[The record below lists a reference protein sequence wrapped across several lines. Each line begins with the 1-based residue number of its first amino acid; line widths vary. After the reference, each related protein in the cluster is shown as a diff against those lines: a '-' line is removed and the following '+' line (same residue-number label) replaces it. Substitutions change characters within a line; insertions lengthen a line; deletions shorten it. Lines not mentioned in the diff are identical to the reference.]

1 MTGPLQN
8 NPHTVP
14 AFHDSQPLP
23 RERTQSVQNGIPTRS
38 MGTMVILRTP
48 LVPHATVGMYLR
60 DALRHKSAP
69 PCNLQDLKQR
79 KWPQRFSSHN
89 HHQSF
94 TAMTRHLPSLQLRQ
108 SAWTNQSTSHT
119 CRLAHGDSYDPDRPH
134 S

>member
-1 MTGPLQN
+1 M
-8 NPHTVP
+8 H
-14 AFHDSQPLP
+14 
-23 RERTQSVQNGIPTRS
+23 
-38 MGTMVILRTP
+38 
-48 LVPHATVGMYLR
+48 LR

-69 PCNLQDLKQR
+69 PCSLQDRKHRIWLQR
-79 KWPQRFSSHN
+79 CPSHN